1 MLLRRHG
8 NRLAIEKQFENP
20 MCGGV
25 YYTTQ
30 NQDIRVYFPNPKA
43 LLPVKTRTG
52 EITTLAWGRRR
63 EQAGMLPLG
72 GWARLDSIYA
82 GRWDRWFPVPV
93 KIPVKSFMEKDLE
106 GHSHW
111 FDLTNGQWIQG
122 LVARYQHERRVYVV
136 TIEPEMAEAV
146 HDRWPRIMSG

>member
-1 MLLRRHG
+1 
-8 NRLAIEKQFENP
+8 

-25 YYTTQ
+25 YYTI
-30 NQDIRVYFPNPKA
+30 QDQDTRVYFPNPKA

-52 EITTLAWGRRR
+52 SIKTLAWGRRR
-63 EQAGMLPLG
+63 EQAGTLPLG

-82 GRWDRWFPVPV
+82 GRWDRWFPVAV

-111 FDLTNGQWIQG
+111 FDLTRGQWIQG
-122 LVARYQHERRVYVV
+122 LVARYQQERRIYVV
-136 TIEPEMAEAV
+136 TIEPELPEAI
-146 HDRWPRIMSG
+146 HDRGPRIMSG

>member
-1 MLLRRHG
+1 
-8 NRLAIEKQFENP
+8 

-25 YYTTQ
+25 YYTMKD
-30 NQDIRVYFPNPKA
+30 QDTRVYFPNPKA
-43 LLPVKTRTG
+43 LLPVKTRAG
-52 EITTLAWGRRR
+52 GIKTLAWGRRH
-63 EQAGMLPLG
+63 EQSGALPLG

-111 FDLTNGQWIQG
+111 FDLTRGQWIQG

-136 TIEPEMAEAV
+136 TIEPELPEAV

>member
-1 MLLRRHG
+1 
-8 NRLAIEKQFENP
+8 

-30 NQDIRVYFPNPKA
+30 NQDTRVYFPNPKA
-43 LLPVKTRTG
+43 LLPVKTRAG
-52 EITTLAWGRRR
+52 SITTLAWGRRR
-63 EQAGMLPLG
+63 EQTGTLPLG

-82 GRWDRWFPVPV
+82 GRWDRWFPVAV

-111 FDLTNGQWIQG
+111 FDLTRGQWIQG
-122 LVARYQHERRVYVV
+122 LVARHQQERRVYVV
-136 TIEPEMAEAV
+136 TIEPELPEAV

>member
-1 MLLRRHG
+1 
-8 NRLAIEKQFENP
+8 

-25 YYTTQ
+25 YYTI
-30 NQDIRVYFPNPKA
+30 QDRDTRVYFPNPKA

-52 EITTLAWGRRR
+52 DIKTLAWGRRR

-82 GRWDRWFPVPV
+82 GRWDRWFPVAV

-111 FDLTNGQWIQG
+111 FDLTRGQWIQG
-122 LVARYQHERRVYVV
+122 LVARYQQERRVYVV
-136 TIEPEMAEAV
+136 TIEPELPEAV

>member
-1 MLLRRHG
+1 
-8 NRLAIEKQFENP
+8 

-30 NQDIRVYFPNPKA
+30 HQDTRVYFPNPKA
-43 LLPVKTRTG
+43 LLPVKTRAG
-52 EITTLAWGRRR
+52 EMSMLAWGRRR
-63 EQAGMLPLG
+63 EQAGTLPLG

-93 KIPVKSFMEKDLE
+93 KIQVKSFMEKDLK

-111 FDLTNGQWIQG
+111 FDLTKGQWIQG

-146 HDRWPRIMSG
+146 HERWPRIMSG

>member
-1 MLLRRHG
+1 
-8 NRLAIEKQFENP
+8 

-25 YYTTQ
+25 YYTI
-30 NQDIRVYFPNPKA
+30 QDQDTRVYFPNPKA

-52 EITTLAWGRRR
+52 GIKTLAWGRRR
-63 EQAGMLPLG
+63 EQAGTLPLG

-82 GRWDRWFPVPV
+82 GRCDRWFPVAV

-111 FDLTNGQWIQG
+111 FDLTRGQWIQG
-122 LVARYQHERRVYVV
+122 LVARYQQERRIYVV
-136 TIEPEMAEAV
+136 TIEPELPEAI

>member
-1 MLLRRHG
+1 
-8 NRLAIEKQFENP
+8 

-25 YYTTQ
+25 YYTIQ
-30 NQDIRVYFPNPKA
+30 NQDTRVYFPNPKA
-43 LLPVKTRTG
+43 LLPVKPRAG
-52 EITTLAWGRRR
+52 GIKTLAWGRRR
-63 EQAGMLPLG
+63 EQAGALPLG

-111 FDLTNGQWIQG
+111 FDLTRGQWIQG

-136 TIEPEMAEAV
+136 TIEPELPEAV

>member
-1 MLLRRHG
+1 
-8 NRLAIEKQFENP
+8 

-25 YYTTQ
+25 YYTTGE
-30 NQDIRVYFPNPKA
+30 QDTRVYFPNPKA
-43 LLPVKTRTG
+43 QLPVKTRMG
-52 EITTLAWGRRR
+52 GIRMLAWGRRH
-63 EQAGMLPLG
+63 EQAGRLPLG

-82 GRWDRWFPVPV
+82 GRWDRWFPAPV

-111 FDLTNGQWIQG
+111 YDLTRGQWIQG
-122 LVARYQHERRVYVV
+122 LVARHQQEQRIYVV
-136 TIEPEMAEAV
+136 TIEPELADAV

>member
-1 MLLRRHG
+1 
-8 NRLAIEKQFENP
+8 

-25 YYTTQ
+25 YYTIQ
-30 NQDIRVYFPNPKA
+30 NQDTRVYFPNPKA
-43 LLPVKTRTG
+43 LLPVKTRAG
-52 EITTLAWGRRR
+52 GIKTLAWGRRR
-63 EQAGMLPLG
+63 EQAGALPLG

-106 GHSHW
+106 GHNHW
-111 FDLTNGQWIQG
+111 FDLTRGQWIQG

-136 TIEPEMAEAV
+136 TIEPELPEAV

>member
-1 MLLRRHG
+1 
-8 NRLAIEKQFENP
+8 

-25 YYTTQ
+25 YYTH
-30 NQDIRVYFPNPKA
+30 NGRDVRVYFPNPKA
-43 LLPVKTRTG
+43 QLPVIQRDGTTG
-52 EITTLAWGRRR
+52 LLAWGRRQ
-63 EQAGMLPLG
+63 EQHGRLPLG

-111 FDLTNGQWIQG
+111 YDLTRGQWVQG
-122 LVARYQHERRVYVV
+122 LVARDAHERRIYVV
-136 TIEPEMAEAV
+136 TVEPELEDAIHE
-146 HDRWPRIMSG
+146 RWPRIMSG